1 MSGTKQVKVDNWGV
15 FFLQRLKH
23 FFNSTDYCDLTLQF
37 RDYAQLKVHRLVLSA
52 CTKYFELL
60 EQTCEVYDDCLIMPD
75 DLQADVVVPIINFM
89 YTGQLEYNFNLFDR
103 LYSTAQIM
111 NMTVL
116 TKLLDAQK
124 TGAVEPAEPR
134 KREIIS
140 MNAQLASKSFM
151 KPSTSE
157 DINNFETKMNVSGGR
172 KYGPGPRIKYE
183 VQGKSNSSILDA
195 ARPTRYELPEG
206 LDNDDVFEASFS
218 NISYQ
223 SQPLMKPVKRRLSEE
238 DGPKNIYDE
247 ASTSRKFE
255 ELKRSDYKKARTS
268 AVNVSQLGYPY
279 EHKMKGT
286 YSKESRVSEDE
297 SQDLFDTL
305 INDYNRNSTP
315 VKKDLSSSN
324 NLNDFN
330 QSQKTSMK
338 IDAKNSNISM
348 DHAKII
354 SEVLKK
360 YPHLVKSNKNIKLK
374 IMSNKSSSNNSQSYV
389 LETNKMSTSVS
400 PSSKNCMEED
410 EKPDWIYIPRTGNT
424 LESMANLVAMGAE
437 NVVGPWLCFLCGT
450 PSKALKFLTY
460 HKYYRHLVDTHKE
473 RIPPKICEYC
483 GFKSGKRNHLLHHMY
498 TKHNVEPPPHYYFP
512 KCNQCSYIALT
523 EAFLIKHKL
532 SHSSN
537 KDFRCGVCI
546 ASYRTRPQLLL
557 HIQTTGHKI
566 NPDNRGT
573 TKCTYCNKVFLRE
586 ANLYTHIKLAHKELA
601 RKDGII
607 ENSDD
612 EEEDNNY
619 AHNIPTYHYTSDHQ
633 EEHVNIKEE
642 YDGKIQII
650 SNTQIA
656 KPYVKNNQK
665 LLNTKFIGKLTEK
678 IREHDSSLKQN
689 QRGESSHV
697 IDEEQNM
704 EQESVSSRNSSN
716 VNLMDRIVVY
726 NDNEYI
732 IQSEEDIVY
741 VDAKNDQSHME
752 QEELII
758 PEMIEQEISPVEQGK
773 VPQVTSVAQLKSSQK
788 HDQQTHNVMAAQT
801 QQPVQIVV
809 SNNQQFKT
817 IVSSAP
823 IVYNNSSNASIV
835 SDPQKFLHGQLENLQ
850 LVNSQEGVVVLNEG
864 DFQIA
869 CSESIPTDGS
879 NIVVVYSHP
888 IEAKQYIELNNH
900 EMENIADSQEVESQ
914 LERIHSEEVP
924 MPMSDQGVVHETV
937 ETWQEETV
945 EESTALLPES
955 TEEDLNQSSDKNIT
969 DETKQIIEEDHVE
982 LEHEQVEQSED
993 IENNMLQESIVS
1005 SEVEICPD
1013 TKPEE
1018 NNDAAEIMLN
1028 FDINTENNLEN
1039 KTIEKTI
1046 VDQDVN
1052 DELHQNYIDESTIE
1066 CIDSNNTHDYAIQ
1079 KEDQASESIPT
1090 EPINECALD
1099 ITVNE
1104 IANEWSDDD
1113 ASKKQQMEIE
1123 TIGPIESQ
1131 DEQQTITEEEE
1142 EEKGVADII
1151 PEEISESVCQM
1162 DVEGNVD
1169 SKDIS
1174 ETFMEIEESIE
1185 NIQEEINKQKEAT
1198 QQEEIP
1204 VEENNTPENEVNDTP
1219 VNEDLPEDENS
1230 KLGMHIEENSHE
1242 IIGEEE
1248 TEEKV
1253 TSVEKISHLLTDWED
1268 NDSQSEVLTVVTDND
1283 NKDTLNMNTNPNIE
1297 KLVSD
1302 WDEEDEK

>member
-15 FFLQRLKH
+15 YFLQRLKH
-23 FFNSTDYCDLTLQF
+23 FFNNTDYCDLTLQF

-89 YTGQLEYNFNLFDR
+89 YTGQLEYNYSLFDR

-124 TGAVEPAEPR
+124 TGDAEPTEPR
-134 KREIIS
+134 KREMIS
-140 MNAQLASKSFM
+140 MNAQLANKSFM
-151 KPSTSE
+151 KPSTS
-157 DINNFETKMNVSGGR
+157 DDFNNFETKMNVSGGR

-183 VQGKSNSSILDA
+183 VQGKSNSSALDA

-206 LDNDDVFEASFS
+206 LDTDDVFEASFS

-223 SQPLMKPVKRRLSEE
+223 SQPLMKPSKRRLSEE

-255 ELKRSDYKKARTS
+255 ELKRSEYKKARTS
-268 AVNVSQLGYPY
+268 SMNVNQIRAYSYDQ
-279 EHKMKGT
+279 KMKGNF
-286 YSKESRVSEDE
+286 SKDRRMSEDE

-305 INDYNRNSTP
+305 INDFNRNSTP
-315 VKKDLSSSN
+315 VKKDTSTSN
-324 NLNDFN
+324 SLNDFN
-330 QSQKTSMK
+330 QLQKNSTK

-374 IMSNKSSSNNSQSYV
+374 IMSSKSSSNNSQSYV
-389 LETNKMSTSVS
+389 LETNKMSASTS
-400 PSSKNCMEED
+400 PTSKNCMEED

-460 HKYYRHLVDTHKE
+460 HKYYRHLVDAHKE

-532 SHSSN
+532 SHASN
-537 KDFRCGVCI
+537 KDFRCGICNS
-546 ASYRTRPQLLL
+546 SYRTRPQLLL
-557 HIQTTGHKI
+557 HIQTTGHKVS
-566 NPDNRGT
+566 PENRGT
-573 TKCTYCNKVFLRE
+573 TKCTYCSKVFLRE
-586 ANLYTHIKLAHKELA
+586 SNLYTHLKLAHKEVA

-607 ENSDD
+607 DNSED

-619 AHNIPTYHYTSDHQ
+619 SHNMSSYHYGSDQQ

-642 YDGKIQII
+642 FDGKIQII
-650 SNTQIA
+650 SNTQIS

-678 IREHDSSLKQN
+678 IREHDTPLKQT
-689 QRGESSHV
+689 QRGESSHI
-697 IDEEQNM
+697 IDDEQNI
-704 EQESVSSRNSSN
+704 ERESVSSRNSSN
-716 VNLMDRIVVY
+716 VNLLDRIVVY

-741 VDAKNDQSHME
+741 VDPKSDQIQME
-752 QEELII
+752 QEELIV
-758 PEMIEQEISPVEQGK
+758 PEIVEQAQSIDISPIEQGK
-773 VPQVTSVAQLKSSQK
+773 ITQITSAAILKQSQK
-788 HDQQTHNVMAAQT
+788 LDQQTHNVMTTQT
-801 QQPVQIVV
+801 QQPMQIMV

-817 IVSSAP
+817 IVTSAP
-823 IVYNNSSNASIV
+823 IVYNNSSNTSIV
-835 SDPQKFLHGQLENLQ
+835 SDPQKYLHGQLENLQ

-888 IEAKQYIELNNH
+888 IEDKQYIEINNH
-900 EMENIADSQEVESQ
+900 QIENIADSQEVESQ
-914 LERIHSEEVP
+914 LERLHSDEVP

-937 ETWQEETV
+937 ETWHEETI
-945 EESTALLPES
+945 EESTDVLPES
-955 TEEDLNQSSDKNIT
+955 REEDLNESSDKNIP
-969 DETKQIIEEDHVE
+969 DETKEVIEEANVSDHI
-982 LEHEQVEQSED
+982 EQSED
-993 IENNMLQESIVS
+993 VENDILQESIVT
-1005 SEVEICPD
+1005 SEVEISPD
-1013 TKPEE
+1013 EKHEQ
-1018 NNDAAEIMLN
+1018 NNEAAEIMLN
-1028 FDINTENNLEN
+1028 FDINMDNNIEN
-1039 KTIEKTI
+1039 KPIEKSSE
-1046 VDQDVN
+1046 DQDAN
-1052 DELHQNYIDESTIE
+1052 DELHSNYIDESAIE

-1079 KEDQASESIPT
+1079 KENEISEPIPT
-1090 EPINECALD
+1090 ETINDCNLD
-1099 ITVNE
+1099 ATVSEITG
-1104 IANEWSDDD
+1104 EWSDDD
-1113 ASKKQQMEIE
+1113 ASKKQQIE
-1123 TIGPIESQ
+1123 TTIENQ
-1131 DEQQTITEEEE
+1131 DEQPTIPEE
-1142 EEKGVADII
+1142 EEKGVSDII

-1169 SKDIS
+1169 SKDTS

-1185 NIQEEINKQKEAT
+1185 NIQEEINKQKEVT
-1198 QQEEIP
+1198 QQNHIP
-1204 VEENNTPENEVNDTP
+1204 VEENDIIESEAKDTP
-1219 VNEDLPEDENS
+1219 INEDLAEDENG
-1230 KLGMHIEENSHE
+1230 KLEMHIEDSEE
-1242 IIGEEE
+1242 ISKEEE
-1248 TEEKV
+1248 IVEKV
-1253 TSVEKISHLLTDWED
+1253 TGVEKISHLLTDWED
-1268 NDSQSEVLTVVTDND
+1268 NDSQSEVLTVVTDNE
-1283 NKDTLNMNTNPNIE
+1283 NKDTLNVNTNPNIE